1 MADLQIGD
9 VVTVAIGPMW
19 TTYAVSGFIEDR
31 QRVKLVRK
39 NSSGTYSS
47 ILSDPKRVRQIS
59 RPAFKSGDKVLV
71 DGFKGEF
78 MSFERG
84 GDVARVMLAPR
95 RRQFTGVG
103 FIDISHAVVRLN
115 YWMLVIENSKRLME
129 K

>member
-1 MADLQIGD
+1 MTDHQIGD

-47 ILSDPKRVRQIS
+47 INSDPNRVRQVA
-59 RPAFKSGDKVLV
+59 RPVFKAGDKVLV
-71 DGFKGEF
+71 DGLRGEF
-78 MSFERG
+78 ICFEKG
-84 GDVARVMLAPR
+84 SDVVRVMLAPR

-103 FIDISHAVVRLN
+103 FIDIGPAIVRLN